1 MARGVL
7 TLGISIPSLCK
18 FTCTEHCLRMDMIP
32 LPAQARSKDIKAK
45 ALRRKGTVPCIVYGN
60 VENLQLQ
67 CAEAELV
74 RVYTKAGES
83 TLVSLE
89 APGKKIPALIHAI
102 HFDPLTDRITHVDFY
117 AVDMK
122 KEIEAHVPIR
132 LEGVSLAVKE
142 LGAVLV
148 TTLDHVTVRC
158 LPGNLPHMLTA
169 DISALK
175 EFGDTLMLSAVKI
188 PEGVK
193 VQQAPETV
201 IATVQEPRREEVIVA
216 APAEG
221 EVPAEGAVTEG
232 AEGAA
237 GTAAPAA
244 EAAPEEGPPSAKAT
258 EGKKGKKDKKDKKE
272 KKEKKEKK

>member
-1 MARGVL
+1 
-7 TLGISIPSLCK
+7 
-18 FTCTEHCLRMDMIP
+18 MDMIP

-117 AVDMK
+117 AVNMK
-122 KEIEAHVPIR
+122 KEIEANVPIR
-132 LEGVSLAVKE
+132 LKGVSLAVKE

-148 TTLDHVTVRC
+148 TTLNHVTVRC
-158 LPGNLPHMLTA
+158 LPGDLPHELTA
-169 DISALK
+169 DVSSLK
-175 EFGDTLMLSAVKI
+175 EFGDTLMISAVKI

-201 IATVQEPRREEVIVA
+201 IATVQEPRREEEIVA

-221 EVPAEGAVTEG
+221 EVPAEGAVAEG
-232 AEGAA
+232 AEGAE
-237 GTAAPAA
+237 GTAAPVA
-244 EAAPEEGPPSAKAT
+244 EAAPEEG
-258 EGKKGKKDKKDKKE
+258 KGKKDKKDKKE
-272 KKEKKEKK
+272 KKEKK